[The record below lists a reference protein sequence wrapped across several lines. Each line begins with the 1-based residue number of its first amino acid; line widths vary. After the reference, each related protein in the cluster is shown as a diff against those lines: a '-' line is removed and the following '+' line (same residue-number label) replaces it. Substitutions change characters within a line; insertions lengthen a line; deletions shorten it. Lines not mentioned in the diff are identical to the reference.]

1 MYTYRE
7 IQGIALF
14 ELKEKNRFADFVPR
28 FVRGIMRFFPGYSR
42 YPRAV
47 REVVVNE
54 NTGGE
59 GRGEKR
65 ERKKKLI
72 LSSSS
77 FSRSLN
83 NNRSVSLDTESWS
96 AIAGRVG
103 NHGATFRLV
112 LVEFRENIFLDRE
125 KERDGTLRL
134 RLGRA
139 WQCNDKTWTEV
150 LAERFPTP

>member
-59 GRGEKR
+59 GRGEKKR
-65 ERKKKLI
+65 EEKKTH
-72 LSSSS
+72 S
-77 FSRSLN
+77 
-83 NNRSVSLDTESWS
+83 
-96 AIAGRVG
+96 
-103 NHGATFRLV
+103 
-112 LVEFRENIFLDRE
+112 LVEF
-125 KERDGTLRL
+125 
-134 RLGRA
+134 
-139 WQCNDKTWTEV
+139 V
-150 LAERFPTP
+150 LEIPEQQSIR